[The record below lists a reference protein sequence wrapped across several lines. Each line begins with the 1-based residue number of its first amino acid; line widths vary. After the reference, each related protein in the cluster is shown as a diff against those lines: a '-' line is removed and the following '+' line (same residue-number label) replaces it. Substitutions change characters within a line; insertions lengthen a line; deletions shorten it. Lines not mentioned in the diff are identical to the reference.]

1 MNGMGCFEIGC
12 SRCDNFQ
19 QYLRPVCYFL
29 NCFMAHP
36 TPELINA
43 LRETAARLRKG
54 AYYAWGHH
62 GGCNCGNLVQVV
74 CDLNKEQIVA
84 MAHES
89 SGEWTEIAQESC
101 SVTFLPL
108 RQLLQRLEAIG
119 LTPTDVHH
127 LEYLD
132 DVSVLKFLPGGFRWL
147 KRNRREDVIS
157 YFEAMADQLEERL
170 LQSVRVDVR
179 SLLQE
184 PVLAM

>member
-1 MNGMGCFEIGC
+1 
-12 SRCDNFQ
+12 
-19 QYLRPVCYFL
+19 
-29 NCFMAHP
+29 MAHP

-43 LRETAARLRKG
+43 LRVTASRLRSG

-101 SVTFLPL
+101 SVTHLPL
-108 RQLLQRLEAIG
+108 RQILQRLESIG
-119 LTPTDVHH
+119 LTPSDVHH

-132 DVSVLKFLPGGFRWL
+132 DVAVLRQLPGGFRWL
-147 KRNRREDVIS
+147 KRNQREDVIA
-157 YFEAMADQLEERL
+157 YFETMAEQLEECL
-170 LQSVRVDVR
+170 LQKVEVDMQA
-179 SLLQE
+179 LLGQE
-184 PVLAM
+184 MEVAQ